1 MSNAPIDLILSK
13 LNRAKKAGPESWMAC
28 CPAHEDK
35 TPSLSISAGDD
46 GRVLLNCFAGCGV
59 EAVLAALGLELSD
72 LYVTPAEDAR
82 RGTRASQAFYK
93 PPRDEPTPRAFVS
106 LDDVRAAYVGS
117 LGEPSASWTYRD
129 PAGEVLGVVFR
140 WETPNGKTI
149 RSAWRRGH
157 EWSMSPPTIRP
168 LYRLDQVAKSDRVYI
183 VEGEKAADRLASLGF
198 EATTSPGGSAAGS
211 KADWSV
217 LEASEFVIVPDADKA
232 GEKYAKTVAAALEE
246 AVPDRTVVILSLD
259 GLRQNSGDD
268 IVEWIEIVHRGDEV
282 AAAGAL
288 ELATAMALADKRR
301 HRPLL
306 SAAEILED
314 PLWKKPP
321 PVIRTGVSWFDDIQ
335 PFGGLERGSLTILAA
350 PPRCYKTSILLFLA
364 WQLAEAGCRVHYL
377 AGEMTR
383 TALLRRI
390 VAMIAEVSPNC
401 VADSQDPAVAERV
414 RLAENRIRAF
424 EDRLTFGRAPV
435 TLSGIEASANVADV
449 VIIDYLQLIQPDP
462 DHVGAGRVDELDAIM
477 RVVLS
482 LAQQGATIIA
492 AASLNRQNR
501 DTLSLSAIRGSSSI
515 EYGATAIYAT
525 TEKLAG
531 VGDEDVATGNVRD
544 VEYRCLKQREG
555 TPKPLRFQ
563 VDLPIGPLP
572 IGPVS

>member
-1 MSNAPIDLILSK
+1 MTNQPIDRVLARLEAVHSSGDQ
-13 LNRAKKAGPESWMAC
+13 NWTAR
-28 CPAHEDK
+28 CPAHDDRN
-35 TPSLSISAGDD
+35 PSLSVGVGRE
-46 GRVLLNCFAGCGV
+46 GRVLLKCHAGCDHHSIL
-59 EAVLAALGLELSD
+59 EALELS
-72 LYVTPAEDAR
+72 
-82 RGTRASQAFYK
+82 
-93 PPRDEPTPRAFVS
+93 PRDLFAETPEDSRARPSAPNRPREHRSTFDT
-106 LDDVRAAYVGS
+106 LTDAEAAYRRQ
-117 LGEPSASWTYRD
+117 LGDPSAAWDYLD
-129 PAGEVLGVVFR
+129 PSGTLIGRVFR
-140 WETPNGKTI
+140 WETSKGKTI
-149 RSAWRRGH
+149 RSIWKHGSG
-157 EWSMSPPTIRP
+157 WSMSPPAIRP

-268 IVEWIEIVHRGDEV
+268 IVEWIEIVHHGDEV

-321 PVIRTGVSWFDDIQ
+321 PVIRTGVPWFDNIQ
-335 PFGGLERGSLTILAA
+335 PFGGLERGSLTIFAA
-350 PPRCYKTSILLFLA
+350 PPRCYKTSLLLFLA
-364 WQLAEAGCRVHYL
+364 WQLAEAGYRVHYL

-501 DTLSLSAIRGSSSI
+501 DTLSLSAIRGSASI
-515 EYGATAIYAT
+515 EYGATTIYAT
-525 TEKLAG
+525 TEELA
-531 VGDEDVATGNVRD
+531 DVADSHAEIDKLRD

-572 IGPVS
+572 MAPIS